1 MSTKDKP
8 LEKIEKQILDE
19 LEEEIIE
26 LKKKGKLYK
35 FETAMD
41 RAMEKFQRALKER
54 TEWVIDKANEE
65 NSAKKNCPKCGRLA
79 RIVNYDEKLQVLT
92 KYGRIDIKYDYYFCR
107 YCHEG
112 FAFVDNEIGL
122 LEEHKVTMEMADLMT
137 YAGQVAMSFEK
148 ASEMIEKFT
157 GIKVSESLIRSVTE
171 ETGEKVFK
179 QDMKRA
185 KESYEK
191 PEKAAPALL
200 ERYRKEGILYLFTD
214 GSQVN
219 TILEDENGSSWREM
233 KLGLVFYDGD
243 SIRRKDGKMIITKK
257 EYVTFFGGVEEFK
270 KLLFDA
276 AARAGYGK
284 IRQVVFIGDGSH
296 WIWNMCNE
304 LFPDAVQILDYY
316 HLSENVHTFARY
328 LYPDDEV
335 KMKGWANGILDK
347 IDKGFVDEVL
357 GNLPDL
363 KNVKLP
369 AQVPNLKVY
378 IENNRGRIDYRRY
391 KLRGYYIGSGAIESG
406 NKLVIQQRMKQSGM
420 RWSISGG
427 QYIAA
432 LRAKYASNQ
441 WDKVRAVIGL

>member
-1 MSTKDKP
+1 MTKH
-8 LEKIEKQILDE
+8 
-19 LEEEIIE
+19 
-26 LKKKGKLYK
+26 
-35 FETAMD
+35 
-41 RAMEKFQRALKER
+41 
-54 TEWVIDKANEE
+54 
-65 NSAKKNCPKCGRLA
+65 GRLDL
-79 RIVNYDEKLQVLT
+79 NYD
-92 KYGRIDIKYDYYFCR
+92 YCFCR

-112 FAFVDNEIGL
+112 FTYIDNEIGL
-122 LEEHKVTMEMADLMT
+122 LGEHKVTMEMADLMT
-137 YAGQVAMSFEK
+137 YSGQVAMSFEK
-148 ASEMIEKFT
+148 ASELIEKFT
-157 GIKVSESLIRSVTE
+157 GIKVSESLIRAVTE

-179 QDMKRA
+179 EDTKRA

-191 PEKAAPALL
+191 PEKAAPAIL
-200 ERYRKEGILYLFTD
+200 ERYRKEGNLYLFTD

-219 TILEDENGSSWREM
+219 TISKDEKGSTWREM

-284 IRQVVFIGDGSH
+284 IRQLVFIGDGSH
-296 WIWNMCNE
+296 WIWNMCEE

-316 HLSENVHTFARY
+316 HLSENVHSFAKY
-328 LYPDDEV
+328 QYPDNEI
-335 KMKGWANGILDK
+335 KMKGWAKDILDK
-347 IDKGFVDEVL
+347 IDKGLVEEVL
-357 GNLPDL
+357 ASLPDL
-363 KNVKLP
+363 KDVKLP
-369 AQVPNLKVY
+369 AQVPNLRVY
-378 IENNRGRIDYRRY
+378 IENNRGRIDYSRY

-420 RWSISGG
+420 RWSPSGG

-441 WDKVRAVIGL
+441 WGKVRDVIGL

>member
-1 MSTKDKP
+1 
-8 LEKIEKQILDE
+8 
-19 LEEEIIE
+19 
-26 LKKKGKLYK
+26 
-35 FETAMD
+35 
-41 RAMEKFQRALKER
+41 
-54 TEWVIDKANEE
+54 
-65 NSAKKNCPKCGRLA
+65 
-79 RIVNYDEKLQVLT
+79 VLT
-92 KYGRIDIKYDYYFCR
+92 KHDCVDIKYNYYFCR

-112 FAFVDNEIGL
+112 FTDADNKTGLIG
-122 LEEHKVTMEMADLMT
+122 EHKVTMEMANLIT

-157 GIKVSESLIRSVTE
+157 GIKVSESLIRLVTE

-179 QDMKRA
+179 QDMNRA

-191 PEKAAPALL
+191 PEQAAPALL
-200 ERYRKEGILYLFTD
+200 ERYRKEGTLYLFTD

-219 TILEDENGSSWREM
+219 TTLADKNGSSWREM
-233 KLGLVFYDGD
+233 KLGLIFYDGD

-284 IRQVVFIGDGSH
+284 ISQIVFIGDGAH
-296 WIWNMCNE
+296 WIWNMCEE

-316 HLSENVHTFARY
+316 HLSENVHSFAKY
-328 LYPDDEV
+328 LYPNNEV
-335 KMKGWANGILDK
+335 KMKGWANDILDK
-347 IDKGFVDEVL
+347 IGKGLVDEVL
-357 GNLPDL
+357 ESISDL
-363 KNVKLP
+363 KDVKLP

-391 KLRGYYIGSGAIESG
+391 KLKGYYIGSGAIESG

>member
-1 MSTKDKP
+1 MTKHGS
-8 LEKIEKQILDE
+8 LD
-19 LEEEIIE
+19 
-26 LKKKGKLYK
+26 
-35 FETAMD
+35 MD
-41 RAMEKFQRALKER
+41 
-54 TEWVIDKANEE
+54 
-65 NSAKKNCPKCGRLA
+65 
-79 RIVNYDEKLQVLT
+79 
-92 KYGRIDIKYDYYFCR
+92 YDYYFCR

-112 FAFVDNEIGL
+112 FAYFNQEIIL
-122 LEEHKVTMEMADLMT
+122 LGDHKVTLEMANLLT

-157 GIKVSESLIRSVTE
+157 GIKVSESLIRAVTE

-179 QDMKRA
+179 EDTKRA

-200 ERYRKEGILYLFTD
+200 ERYRKEGNLYIFTD

-219 TILEDENGSSWREM
+219 TISKDEKGSTWREM

-257 EYVTFFGGVEEFK
+257 EYVTFFGGVDEFK

-284 IRQVVFIGDGSH
+284 IRQVVFVGDGSH
-296 WIWNMCNE
+296 WIWNMCEE

-316 HLSENVHTFARY
+316 HLSENVHSFAKY
-328 LYPDDEV
+328 QYPDNEI
-335 KMKGWANGILDK
+335 KMKGWAKDILDK
-347 IDKGFVDEVL
+347 IDKGLVDEVL
-357 GNLPDL
+357 AGLPDL
-363 KNVKLP
+363 KEVKLP
-369 AQVPNLKVY
+369 VQVPNLKVY

-420 RWSISGG
+420 RWSTSGG

-432 LRAKYASNQ
+432 LRAKYASEQ
-441 WDKVRAVIGL
+441 WSKVRAAIGL

>member
-1 MSTKDKP
+1 M
-8 LEKIEKQILDE
+8 
-19 LEEEIIE
+19 
-26 LKKKGKLYK
+26 
-35 FETAMD
+35 
-41 RAMEKFQRALKER
+41 
-54 TEWVIDKANEE
+54 N
-65 NSAKKNCPKCGRLA
+65 
-79 RIVNYDEKLQVLT
+79 
-92 KYGRIDIKYDYYFCR
+92 YDYYFCR

-112 FAFVDNEIGL
+112 FVYFNQEIGL
-122 LEEHKVTMEMADLMT
+122 LGEHKVTMEMADLMT

-157 GIKVSESLIRSVTE
+157 GIRVSESLIRAVTE
-171 ETGEKVFK
+171 ETGKKVFIE
-179 QDMKRA
+179 DMKRA

-191 PEKAAPALL
+191 PEEAAPALL
-200 ERYRKEGILYLFTD
+200 ERCRKEGNLYLFTD

-219 TILEDENGSSWREM
+219 TILKDEKGSTWREM

-284 IRQVVFIGDGSH
+284 IRQIVFIGDGSH
-296 WIWNMCNE
+296 WIWNMCEE

-316 HLSENVHTFARY
+316 HLSENVHSFAKY
-328 LYPDDEV
+328 LYPDNEI
-335 KMKGWANGILDK
+335 KMKGWAKDILDK
-347 IDKGFVDEVL
+347 VDKGLVEEVL
-357 GNLPDL
+357 ERLADL
-363 KNVKLP
+363 KDVKLP
-369 AQVPNLKVY
+369 AQVPNLRVY

-420 RWSISGG
+420 RWSMSGG
-427 QYIAA
+427 QYMAA
-432 LRAKYASNQ
+432 LRAKYASDQ
-441 WDKVRAVIGL
+441 WDKVRDAIGL

>member
-1 MSTKDKP
+1 
-8 LEKIEKQILDE
+8 
-19 LEEEIIE
+19 
-26 LKKKGKLYK
+26 
-35 FETAMD
+35 MD
-41 RAMEKFQRALKER
+41 
-54 TEWVIDKANEE
+54 
-65 NSAKKNCPKCGRLA
+65 
-79 RIVNYDEKLQVLT
+79 
-92 KYGRIDIKYDYYFCR
+92 YDYYFCR
-107 YCHEG
+107 YCHKG
-112 FAFVDNEIGL
+112 FAYFNEEIVL
-122 LEEHKVTMEMADLMT
+122 LGEHKVTLEMADLLT

-179 QDMKRA
+179 EDMKRA

-200 ERYRKEGILYLFTD
+200 ERYRKEGNLYMFTD

-219 TILEDENGSSWREM
+219 TILKDEKGSTWREM

-257 EYVTFFGGVEEFK
+257 EYITFFGGVDEFK

-296 WIWNMCNE
+296 WIWNMCEE

-316 HLSENVHTFARY
+316 HLSENVHSFAKY
-328 LYPDDEV
+328 QYPDNEI
-335 KMKGWANGILDK
+335 KMKGWAKGLLDK
-347 IDKGFVDEVL
+347 IDKGLVDEVL
-357 GNLPDL
+357 ESLPDMAG
-363 KNVKLP
+363 VKLP

-391 KLRGYYIGSGAIESG
+391 KLKGYTIGSGAIESG

-420 RWSISGG
+420 RWGVSEG
-427 QYIAA
+427 QNMAA